1 MVKEPKQLTEY
12 KESLEGLL
20 ALFASYAEAKT
31 KHQEDLWRV
40 NQYMKKVN
48 ETHDTLKGLHQTIL
62 DFEAEDQSIKSIYE
76 SMKAANT
83 INENFYSEEKFYFD
97 DYELKIT
104 EKYSKEPDKKE
115 STRAVQ
121 VTKDKKKD
129 ALKHAF
135 DNLSGSKEFVS
146 TKVYGLANEYLKRES
161 KADGNF
167 YTNDLLE
174 ECGWS
179 KTDKKDGVA
188 LILKKGVCKWRA

>member
-1 MVKEPKQLTEY
+1 MAKEPKQLTEY

-31 KHQEDLWRV
+31 NHQEDLWRV
-40 NQYMKKVN
+40 NQYMKKAN
-48 ETHDTLKGLHQTIL
+48 ESHDTMKGLHQTIL
-62 DFEAEDQSIKSIYE
+62 EFQTEDQSIKSIYE
-76 SMKAANT
+76 SLKAANT
-83 INENFYSEEKFYFD
+83 INENFYSEEKFHFAE
-97 DYELKIT
+97 YELNIT
-104 EKYSKEPDKKE
+104 EKYSKEPNKKE

-135 DNLSGSKEFVS
+135 DNLTGKKEFVS

-188 LILKKGVCKWRA
+188 LILKKGVCKWGA